1 MRIAKILYN
10 EEEAGIITQ
19 HDDGSFSFRYHDEW
33 MRDDTKSGFCRTM
46 PKTQQLYQSNYLFPY
61 FFNIIPE
68 GANRKAI
75 CTDLKIDEDDYF
87 GILLVTGKHDVI
99 GAVKVVEI

>member
-1 MRIAKILYN
+1 MRIAKILYK

-46 PKTQQLYQSNYLFPY
+46 PKTQQLYQSA
-61 FFNIIPE
+61 FFLI
-68 GANRKAI
+68 R
-75 CTDLKIDEDDYF
+75 
-87 GILLVTGKHDVI
+87 
-99 GAVKVVEI
+99 